1 MESATSRKG
10 FILSHLPSVPFV
22 PLSVKNKFSAP
33 LFYLY
38 FFMTSRFSQ
47 SLRSAFVLPANSG
60 CLCAKTCKIT
70 GSAVQDDASRIALPI
85 FLISSND
92 NDLCHI
98 IPMNE
103 SIQSSR
109 KSSERLYPGLSRLP
123 GQIANGR
130 YRLFQNRGRN
140 HPSIRS
146 P

>member
-1 MESATSRKG
+1 MSA
-10 FILSHLPSVPFV
+10 FLINLVAQQSHLPSVPFV

-47 SLRSAFVLPANSG
+47 SLKSAFVLPENSG

-130 YRLFQNRGRN
+130 YRLVQNRSRN